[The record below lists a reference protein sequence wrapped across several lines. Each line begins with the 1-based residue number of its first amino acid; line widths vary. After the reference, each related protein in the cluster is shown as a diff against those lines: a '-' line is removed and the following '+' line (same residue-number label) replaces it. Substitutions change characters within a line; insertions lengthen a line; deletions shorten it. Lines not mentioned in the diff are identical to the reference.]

1 MYNRLKWH
9 EDNAKHHTGFDD
21 GTPWGWVYWGDDETW
36 WWETDCTDNG
46 LPYQV
51 NGFATAEEAK
61 SAADAAYGEWVE
73 NLGDPL
79 EDMEPIDIE
88 EPVIIG
94 SFCDL
99 YGYCPYGCDIGDSR
113 CISCTVFTEDDVANP
128 FGDINW
134 EDKDE

>member
-61 SAADAAYGEWVE
+61 SAADAAWREWSE
-73 NLGDPL
+73 NQGDPL

-113 CISCTVFTEDDVANP
+113 CISCTVFTEDDVTNP
-128 FGDINW
+128 FGDISW